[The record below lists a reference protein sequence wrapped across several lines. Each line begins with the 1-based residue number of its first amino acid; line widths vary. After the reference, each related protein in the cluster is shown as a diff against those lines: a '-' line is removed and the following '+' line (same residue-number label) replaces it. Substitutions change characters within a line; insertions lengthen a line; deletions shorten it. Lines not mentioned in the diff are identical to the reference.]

1 MTDEVPKFSDRNSD
15 PGFTPFDED
24 TQAWVS
30 KTFMHLKGH
39 FWDGKLPEITEGDL
53 LGNKRLANKIYDLYT
68 KKGSRA
74 ALRWRSIPQSIDSV
88 D

>member
-30 KTFMHLKGH
+30 KTFMHMKEY
-39 FWDGKLPEITEGDL
+39 FWEGKLPTITEGDL
-53 LGNKRLANKIYDLYT
+53 LG
-68 KKGSRA
+68 
-74 ALRWRSIPQSIDSV
+74 Q
-88 D
+88 